1 MIQKWCVLSN
11 LWQEWLAPPDLLAAS
26 TRLAPSTMLAQL
38 SPVDNT
44 ATSFQQF
51 AAQVAA
57 YLPNLLAALAILI
70 IGWLVAV
77 VVASAIR
84 GLLQRTNLDNRM
96 AGWVSG
102 QRGESTI
109 NVEKW
114 ISVAVFWIIMAFV
127 LVAFLNALNLQVV
140 SAPLNSFLQQIF
152 NYLPRVGGAALLLL
166 VAWAVA
172 SLAKLVLTRGLSR
185 FDVDNRV
192 AAQAGGSPFLLSDTL
207 GNAIYWFVFLFF
219 LPIILDV
226 LDLQGPLAPVQ
237 NLLNDILTFLPRAL
251 YAVVIAAVGWLI
263 ARIVRGIVTN
273 LLAAMGTDQIGVRV
287 GLTRSRGGLSL
298 SALIGTIVYVLILIP
313 TAIAALN
320 SLQIRSISDPATNM
334 LQEILVA
341 LPRIF
346 TAALIVVIFYVIGRF
361 IADLVANILTSI
373 GFNNIFSW
381 LGLPRREVPPPPLDL
396 PPPTGV
402 EDTVLQPPTLPP
414 TPTQRTPAEIAGIIV
429 LVGIVLFGL
438 VAATEVL
445 QFEVLTAI
453 VNGIL
458 LVSARVLSG
467 VIVFGIGLY
476 LATLAYNLITSSGGR
491 QAQILGQT
499 ARVAIIALVSAMALQ
514 QMGIASNIVNLAFG
528 LLVGAIAVA
537 IALAFGLGGR
547 DVAADQLREWLASFR
562 RNA

>member
-11 LWQEWLAPPDLLAAS
+11 LRQEWLAPPDLLAAS
-26 TRLAPSTMLAQL
+26 SRLAPSAMLAQL

-287 GLTRSRGGLSL
+287 GLTRSTGGLSL

-373 GFNNIFSW
+373 GFNDIFSW
-381 LGLPRREVPPPPLDL
+381 LGLPRREVTPPPIDL

-402 EDTVLQPPTLPP
+402 DTVLQPPTLPP
-414 TPTQRTPAEIAGIIV
+414 TPPQRTPAEIAGIIV

-476 LATLAYNLITSSGGR
+476 LATLAY
-491 QAQILGQT
+491 
-499 ARVAIIALVSAMALQ
+499 
-514 QMGIASNIVNLAFG
+514 
-528 LLVGAIAVA
+528 
-537 IALAFGLGGR
+537 
-547 DVAADQLREWLASFR
+547 
-562 RNA
+562 